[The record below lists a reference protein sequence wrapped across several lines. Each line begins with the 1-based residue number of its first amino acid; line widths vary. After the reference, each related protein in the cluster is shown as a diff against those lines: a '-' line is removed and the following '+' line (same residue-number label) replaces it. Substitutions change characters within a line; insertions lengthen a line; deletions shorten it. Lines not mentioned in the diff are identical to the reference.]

1 MRLLGTLEENEK
13 NEIEKIYYR
22 RVTLENMILVLQER
36 GNMEESES
44 EGLYQRLV
52 QDMSETI
59 KGMRDWWDKTSKCH
73 EWEYRQENN
82 WEVKFDS
89 GEVYLHDAM

>member
-13 NEIEKIYYR
+13 SEIEEIYYR

-36 GNMEESES
+36 GNMEESGSES
-44 EGLYQRLV
+44 LYQRLV

-59 KGMRDWWDKTSKCH
+59 KRMQDWWNKTSTYH
-73 EWEYRQENN
+73 GWEYRRENN

-89 GEVYLHDAM
+89 GEVYLHDSM